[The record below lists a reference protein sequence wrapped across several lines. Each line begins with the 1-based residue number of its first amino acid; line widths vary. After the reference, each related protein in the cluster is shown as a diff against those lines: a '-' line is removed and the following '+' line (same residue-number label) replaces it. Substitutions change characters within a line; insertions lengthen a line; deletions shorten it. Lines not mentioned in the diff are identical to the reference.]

1 MLARDIEFVAAQRRR
16 RFFRMYRIRH
26 IMFRLSPALAARLGL

>member
-1 MLARDIEFVAAQRRR
+1 MFPPEIDLIAAQKRR
-16 RFFRMYRIRH
+16 RFRRMYRIRH